1 MEQYDA
7 NSPCTGR
14 LAAHIMRMLVVIGIG
29 LAGVA
34 LMACAGLAPA
44 PPAPRPAPA
53 APPAS
58 AVPGAEDHP
67 LVVSG
72 ALTGEG
78 QRKRDAGLHLVAR
91 DRNTEA
97 FDEWLPLAL
106 AGHAE
111 SQYQIGMMTRQGL
124 GAPVDHAAALD
135 WLRLAAG
142 GGFPPALT
150 ELGLCYQAGACGVV
164 RDASEALRLFL
175 RGASL
180 DEPRSALHAGAML
193 AYGVAGGGK
202 TQDGIA
208 SGAGSDI
215 NPGTGSGLESGLESD
230 INPAIEQDSARG
242 IDLLMQAAQ
251 AETPLAAAQSLLGR
265 LYLGVAGIPVDYVQ
279 ALYWFDLAAAADD
292 SEAQFQIGEM
302 WRRGRGVAGNPRRA
316 LEWYQRAAQQSHA
329 GALNSIGL
337 LYAQGAG
344 VARDRQL
351 ARLHFEKA
359 IARGSMDAALNLGD
373 LLLAAGPGLRER
385 DKAAALYRMA
395 ALANDARAFC
405 PYARL
410 LLTSAVDTDAM
421 AEAQRWQD
429 KARQVGIACLAPG

>member
-1 MEQYDA
+1 
-7 NSPCTGR
+7 
-14 LAAHIMRMLVVIGIG
+14 MRMLVVICIG
-29 LAGVA
+29 FAAAA
-34 LMACAGLAPA
+34 LMACAGLE
-44 PPAPRPAPA
+44 A
-53 APPAS
+53 APPETRPSPAETPAS
-58 AVPGAEDHP
+58 AISDPEAHP
-67 LVVSG
+67 LVAGG

-97 FDEWLPLAL
+97 FAEWLPLAL

-111 SQYQIGMMTRQGL
+111 SQYHIGMMTRQGL
-124 GAPVDHAAALD
+124 GAAVDNAAALD

-142 GGFPPALT
+142 ENFPPAFT
-150 ELGLCYQAGACGVV
+150 ELGLCYQAGACGVA
-164 RDASEALRLFL
+164 RDAQEALRLFL

-193 AYGVAGGGK
+193 AYGVAG
-202 TQDGIA
+202 
-208 SGAGSDI
+208 SGTNQAG
-215 NPGTGSGLESGLESD
+215 
-230 INPAIEQDSARG
+230 IEQDSARG

-251 AETPLAAAQSLLGR
+251 AEMPIVAAQSLLGR
-265 LYLGVAGIPVDYVQ
+265 LYLGVAGIPQDYAQ

-292 SEAQFQIGEM
+292 SEAQFQLGEM
-302 WRRGRGVAGNPRRA
+302 WRNGRGVAGNPRKA
-316 LEWYQRAAQQSHA
+316 LGWYQRAAQQSHA
-329 GALNSIGL
+329 GALNGIGL

-373 LLLAAGPGLRER
+373 LLLVASPGLRER

-410 LLTSAVDTDAM
+410 LLTVAGDSDTL
-421 AEAQRWQD
+421 AEARRWQD